1 MKLLREFCEIVTE
14 HIPVFLFTGFVLL
27 LLGLLVCCFQSAKL
41 SHEYKMELLK
51 QGKVS
56 IESIK

>member
-1 MKLLREFCEIVTE
+1 MKLLREFCEIVDE
-14 HIPVFLFTGFVLL
+14 FPNIAA
-27 LLGLLVCCFQSAKL
+27 GLLVIAVVSMLVAVCVYSE
-41 SHEYKMELLK
+41 SRHHEYKMELLK

>member
-1 MKLLREFCEIVTE
+1 MKLLREFCEIVE
-14 HIPVFLFTGFVLL
+14 SYAGVFLLTGVLFIALLISFFTYH
-27 LLGLLVCCFQSAKL
+27 QIKMK
-41 SHEYKMELLK
+41 HEYKMELLK